1 MFIGLVVQVNT
12 GLLSGYRRDASVRSI
27 GVGWPELAADIEAMR
42 AKTGARCVL
51 APEYGTT
58 SWLLFYLPK
67 GTCVAQRF
75 ERIRWVNGPQPDPEK
90 LTGKLL
96 YVDNGAEPWSRP
108 ARYFNRIDKVA
119 TMERKRG
126 PLVVET
132 FDVDVVTEP
141 KGPVLEPLPPDLR

>member
-67 GTCVAQRF
+67 GTCVAQRY
-75 ERIRWVNGPQPDPEK
+75 ERIRWINAPQPTAEQ
-90 LTGKLL
+90 LAGKLL
-96 YVDNGAEPWSRP
+96 YVDEASGGWPP
-108 ARYFNRIDKVA
+108 ASAYFGHVEKAASLV
-119 TMERKRG
+119 RKRG
-126 PLVVET
+126 PLVVATYEI
-132 FDVDVVTEP
+132 DVVDAP
-141 KGPVLEPLPPDLR
+141 KTAVLAPLPPELR